1 MKEESKLNYLKNT
14 PELLHAYGGHLLIT
28 TTKSNGKSNPRL
40 LPLTR
45 TMLQPLSRNRKNTN
59 LLSCKNSNITRI
71 TSMRKNMP
79 RKSTIILTSS
89 KNQKLFTLSPKILSV
104 FSNHSS
110 MRTKL
115 IILTSIAMALV
126 VMAFPTNKFQPKT
139 VWEHYCKYTLG
150 IHPSQATEEQYDYF
164 LDCWSGDD
172 EYQYLYDYYEKK
184 YPEYN
189 QELKHYGK

>member
-1 MKEESKLNYLKNT
+1 
-14 PELLHAYGGHLLIT
+14 
-28 TTKSNGKSNPRL
+28 
-40 LPLTR
+40 
-45 TMLQPLSRNRKNTN
+45 
-59 LLSCKNSNITRI
+59 
-71 TSMRKNMP
+71 
-79 RKSTIILTSS
+79 
-89 KNQKLFTLSPKILSV
+89 
-104 FSNHSS
+104 

-115 IILTSIAMALV
+115 ILLSSIAMALV

-172 EYQYLYDYYEKK
+172 EYAYLYDYYENK

>member
-1 MKEESKLNYLKNT
+1 
-14 PELLHAYGGHLLIT
+14 
-28 TTKSNGKSNPRL
+28 
-40 LPLTR
+40 
-45 TMLQPLSRNRKNTN
+45 
-59 LLSCKNSNITRI
+59 
-71 TSMRKNMP
+71 
-79 RKSTIILTSS
+79 
-89 KNQKLFTLSPKILSV
+89 
-104 FSNHSS
+104 

-126 VMAFPTNKFQPKT
+126 VIAFPTNKFQPKT
-139 VWEHYCKYTLG
+139 VWEHYCKYTLH
-150 IHPSQATEEQYDYF
+150 IHPSQATEDQYDYF

>member
-1 MKEESKLNYLKNT
+1 
-14 PELLHAYGGHLLIT
+14 
-28 TTKSNGKSNPRL
+28 
-40 LPLTR
+40 
-45 TMLQPLSRNRKNTN
+45 
-59 LLSCKNSNITRI
+59 
-71 TSMRKNMP
+71 
-79 RKSTIILTSS
+79 
-89 KNQKLFTLSPKILSV
+89 
-104 FSNHSS
+104 

-150 IHPSQATEEQYDYF
+150 IHPSQATEDQYDYF

-172 EYQYLYDYYEKK
+172 EYQYLYDYYENK

-189 QELKHYGK
+189 HQQTKIHILNSTKPTDNPINPIRDLNPKDTNPLTHQTNIKINKESPV